1 MADITQQEFNQMLA
15 VAIAG
20 GLCGGTYISRWD
32 GEQIDDG
39 IAKLQLPGGI
49 TATELADGAVTW
61 PKLAVDARPTRR
73 NLLDNAYFIGGGSQ
87 QGGGQFPINQRG
99 QTEYTT
105 AGYTIDGWHV
115 ERGGSIALA
124 DDGIVFTTPA
134 DRYCVFAK
142 KIENYKDLVGKTLTF
157 SVLIRENTVG
167 NIYLW
172 AYGGASVSNAYIT
185 PIQGP
190 GLYTITFTP
199 NDTINQMRVGVQGR
213 NSAGSVKIAAF
224 KLEPGNQQTLAH
236 KDADGNWVQ
245 NGPPQ
250 DYGLELLKCQRYFQ
264 TFATQGERPTK
275 GADFRPVM
283 RTENPTLGT
292 ITLPDGTVLYT
303 ASSEL

>member
-20 GLCGGTYISRWD
+20 GLGGGTYISRWD

-39 IAKLQLPGGI
+39 IDKVLLPGGI

-99 QTEYTT
+99 QTEYAIP
-105 AGYTIDGWHV
+105 AGKKTYVFNRWYAV
-115 ERGGSIALA
+115 SPIAITVALQTNGVSLSQSTRLWQITEGLA
-124 DDGIVFTTPA
+124 PGLQ
-134 DRYCVFAK
+134 Y
-142 KIENYKDLVGKTLTF
+142 TF
-157 SVLIRENTVG
+157 SVFTSDKQLYSATFSGLTSPG
-167 NIYLW
+167 NDFQK
-172 AYGGASVSNAYIT
+172 AYPFGVLRAQNLSGKLGVNV
-185 PIQGP
+185 QV
-190 GLYTITFTP
+190 
-199 NDTINQMRVGVQGR
+199 DTGTLTL
-213 NSAGSVKIAAF
+213 AAA
-224 KLEPGNQQTLAH
+224 KLELGPNQTQAH
-236 KDADGNWVQ
+236 QDANGNWVL
-245 NGPPQ
+245 NDPPP
-250 DYGLELLKCQRYFQ
+250 DFGLELLKCQRYFQ
-264 TFATQGERPTK
+264 TFATQSQRPTK